1 MSFDITPRQAADK
14 LLQDGEGYQ
23 TEDGNLILVHKAVE
37 KLAFL
42 YNIEVKVEL
51 VTNSFEKQSAI
62 IRATATDLSTKR
74 IHQSFGEVHP
84 KTNDFNYYIGVCEKR
99 AADRAILK
107 CLGLHGDF
115 MSEIENEREFI
126 RKKTKIKTTSVS
138 GPNPTISK
146 VKVFTSSEIPPNVVE
161 TITTN
166 PTINLKDIKLK
177 KQILSQTDKTDF
189 DKLLIANSE
198 WLEQLAENKSEEDFF
213 NKLSALQIKL
223 EKGAKPNGRN

>member
-23 TEDGNLILVHKAVE
+23 TEDGNLILAHKAVE

-99 AADRAILK
+99 ATDRAILK

-115 MSEIENEREFI
+115 MSEIENEIEFKKNK
-126 RKKTKIKTTSVS
+126 KKTTNSSVVDL
-138 GPNPTISK
+138 ND
-146 VKVFTSSEIPPNVVE
+146 E
-161 TITTN
+161 
-166 PTINLKDIKLK
+166 KLK
-177 KQILSQTDKTDF
+177 KKILSQKDETDF
-189 DKLLIANSE
+189 NKLIKQNRQ
-198 WLEQLAENKSEEDFF
+198 WLEQLAEKKSEAEFF
-213 NKLSALQIKL
+213 KKLTALQNKLTQ
-223 EKGAKPNGRN
+223 GVKPNGRK

>member
-23 TEDGNLILVHKAVE
+23 TEDGNLILMHKAVE

-126 RKKTKIKTTSVS
+126 RKKIKIKTNSNNQTT
-138 GPNPTISK
+138 TI
-146 VKVFTSSEIPPNVVE
+146 I
-161 TITTN
+161 
-166 PTINLKDIKLK
+166 LKDEKLK
-177 KQILSQTDKTDF
+177 KQILSQTDKTNF
-189 DKLLIANSE
+189 DKLLITNSE
-198 WLEQLAENKSEEDFF
+198 WLEQLAENKSEEDFL

>member
-23 TEDGNLILVHKAVE
+23 TEDGNLILMHKAVE

-126 RKKTKIKTTSVS
+126 RKKIKIKTNSNNQTT
-138 GPNPTISK
+138 TI
-146 VKVFTSSEIPPNVVE
+146 I
-161 TITTN
+161 
-166 PTINLKDIKLK
+166 LKDEKLK

-189 DKLLIANSE
+189 DKLLITNSE
-198 WLEQLAENKSEEDFF
+198 WLKQLAENKSEEDFL